1 MTFGM
6 MLCCIYEVGCN
17 AGDVLQAKACPSIN
31 GRAVCGGQSSRSQL
45 CVKRSASHQSLLP
58 HILW

>member
-1 MTFGM
+1 MLLNWDDELGIDEHGM

-31 GRAVCGGQSSRSQL
+31 GRAVSVV
-45 CVKRSASHQSLLP
+45 VKAREASCA
-58 HILW
+58 